1 MGKWK
6 DKTRGGF
13 EYRIWTEDAKCSSKC
28 PIRGEVRDGAGEW
41 LPRCWRVDG
50 VEQFSAT
57 NGLRFDLVPAERWL
71 RGDQLEVGMTTS
83 WWRGGAGEGPCSRTV
98 AYISTNGIRWYEH
111 GCTMCSFTPHN
122 EYLVSE
128 QP

>member
-1 MGKWK
+1 MCKWK

-13 EYRIWTEDAKCSSKC
+13 EYRIWTEDAKCSSKY

-41 LPRCWRVDG
+41 RSMCWGSDG
-50 VEQFSAT
+50 VEFCQKSDGGCF
-57 NGLRFDLVPAERWL
+57 NLVPAERWL
-71 RGDQLEVGMTTS
+71 RGDQLEVGMRVNM
-83 WWRGGAGEGPCSRTV
+83 WKVGAETGPCCRTV
-98 AYISTNGIRWYEH
+98 AYISTNGTSWYED
-111 GCTMCSFTPHN
+111 GQFMCSFTPHN